1 MQFNSSYKCAETS
14 EKERDRQTD
23 TEGESHFRVVLFF
36 SSPVYS
42 LPQCRGGVVDVLET
56 MNTTILC
63 EGLTSGHNMNWTI
76 TDANGGVSRIAWCY
90 SCSACENKCSIQ
102 DDDFVV
108 TRTSTQSS
116 LTFISNVRQTAGG
129 ILNCSRRD
137 TRRSDE
143 CHIRV
148 VCECLL

>member
-1 MQFNSSYKCAETS
+1 M
-14 EKERDRQTD
+14 
-23 TEGESHFRVVLFF
+23 
-36 SSPVYS
+36 
-42 LPQCRGGVVDVLET
+42 DVLET
-56 MNTTILC
+56 MDTTILC
-63 EGLTSGHNMNWTI
+63 EGLKSRHNINWTI

-108 TRTSTQSS
+108 SRTFHTEQ
-116 LTFISNVRQTAGG
+116 FDVHKQRQTNSGVE

>member
-1 MQFNSSYKCAETS
+1 M
-14 EKERDRQTD
+14 
-23 TEGESHFRVVLFF
+23 
-36 SSPVYS
+36 
-42 LPQCRGGVVDVLET
+42 DVLET

-63 EGLTSGHNMNWTI
+63 EGLKSWQNMNWTI